1 MPLNAEG
8 ARLPDLTITKFNGTY
23 QAWLPFWN
31 KFVAEVDSADLA
43 PVYKFCKFKGIRPK
57 VRVSIGLPFTNEGYV
72 HAKNIQTEYGK
83 QSEIVNANISN
94 IMGLSVISVQIHGKL
109 TSFTKHWCTM
119 LRV

>member
-23 QAWLPFWN
+23 QAWLPFSN
-31 KFVAEVDSADLA
+31 KFVAEVDSAGLA
-43 PVYKFCKFKGIRPK
+43 PVYKFCKFIGIRPK
-57 VRVSIGLPFTNEGYV
+57 VRVSIG
-72 HAKNIQTEYGK
+72 QTEYGK

-119 LRV
+119 LRVQKPWGDYTT